1 MQIVYRLGKVSAVEV
16 MEALPDKPVNATVR
30 TMLGVLEDK
39 GFLSH
44 EREKGRF
51 IYYATI
57 PLTKA
62 RKTALYNVLDTFYK
76 GAEASAVMSILKESG
91 GKLSEEEAASII
103 ELIEKSI
110 AINPENEN
118 GKNMLAKME
127 ELEKKDVAKKGI

>member
-51 IYYATI
+51 IYYPTI

>member
-118 GKNMLAKME
+118 GKKMLAKME

>member
-1 MQIVYRLGKVSAVEV
+1 MKGASCLMSKTPQLGDLTRRERQIMQIVYRLGKVSAVEV

-44 EREKGRF
+44 ERDKGRF
-51 IYYATI
+51 IYYPTI

-62 RKTALYNVLDTFYK
+62 RKTMLYNVLDTFYK
-76 GAEASAVMSILKESG
+76 GAEASAVMSILKESE

-103 ELIEKSI
+103 DLIEKSRK
-110 AINPENEN
+110 E
-118 GKNMLAKME
+118 GR
-127 ELEKKDVAKKGI
+127 